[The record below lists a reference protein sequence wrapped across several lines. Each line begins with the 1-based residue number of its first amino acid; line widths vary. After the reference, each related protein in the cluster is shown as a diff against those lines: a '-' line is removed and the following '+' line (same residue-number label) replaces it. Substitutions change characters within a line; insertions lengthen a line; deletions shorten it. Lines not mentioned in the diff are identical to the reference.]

1 MQNSIGEQ
9 IRALLLQSIPHRVIR
24 GKIKCSSATIS
35 YHARK
40 LGLEKQKRPAYD
52 WLAIQKDIAAGMS
65 MYGAIAKYGFSKAT
79 WHTAVKTGK
88 ITKQKRFA
96 GYSLDE
102 LITAFH
108 GKRLS
113 PYQKRLFRRH
123 IAKEQNAFA
132 CSECGLGEWRGKKL
146 SLELDHIS
154 GNPKDNRRENLR
166 LLCPNCHCTTPTW
179 RGRNVKHPLSRF
191 ES

>member
-1 MQNSIGEQ
+1 MQSSIGEQ
-9 IRALLLQSIPHRVIR
+9 VCTLLLQGITHRVIR
-24 GKIKCSSATIS
+24 SKVKCSGATIS
-35 YHARK
+35 YNARK
-40 LGLEKQKRPAYD
+40 LGLEKQKRPTYD
-52 WLAIQKDIAAGMS
+52 WSAIQKDVDAGLS
-65 MYGAIAKYGFSKAT
+65 MYGVIAKYGFCKAT
-79 WHTAVKTGK
+79 WHNAVKAK
-88 ITKQKRFA
+88 KVTKQKRFA

-113 PYQKRLFRRH
+113 SYQKRLFRRH
-123 IAKEQNAFA
+123 IANERNGFV

-179 RGRNVKHPLSRF
+179 RGRNVRHP
-191 ES
+191 